1 MYDRNN
7 MSNPADW
14 SKAVAGNA
22 NTFAIGNLNQFQ
34 VSPFAPA
41 SSTDTT
47 ALSTIISTCCGKLYS
62 IVDFTTYTLSISSIV
77 PVSASINPS
86 QTITMQASTINMNA
100 NQINLSATTGI
111 QFTNL
116 TGTSISSITGQIS
129 SLNVSTITSD
139 VTIAGAAI
147 YRGATSTIS
156 TNMTLGTDTWG
167 KYLFVNKNEATPTL
181 TINTLP
187 SSGTFIT
194 IKNVASTI
202 GNTVTVNVSPAGDFS
217 TYTIQ
222 PFSTLRLMSM
232 PAGWYSL

>member
-1 MYDRNN
+1 
-7 MSNPADW
+7 MSQTADW

-47 ALSTIISTCCGKLYS
+47 ALSSIISTCCGHLNQ
-62 IVDFTTYTLSISSIV
+62 VFDFNTYTLSISSIV
-77 PVSASINPS
+77 PVPTSINPS
-86 QTITMQASTINMNA
+86 QLITIQGSTINMNA
-100 NQINLSATTGI
+100 NIINLNATTGI
-111 QFTNL
+111 NFTTL
-116 TGTSISSITGQIS
+116 IGSTMSTTTAQIS

-139 VTIAGAAI
+139 VTISGAAI

-156 TNMTLGTDTWG
+156 TNVTLSTDMWG
-167 KYLFVNKNEATPTL
+167 KYLFVNKNEGTPTL
-181 TINTLP
+181 TVNTLP
-187 SSGTFIT
+187 STGTFMV

-202 GNTVTVNVSPAGDFS
+202 GKNVTVNVSPAGDFS

-222 PFSTLRLMSM
+222 SFSTLRLMSM
-232 PAGWYSL
+232 PTGWYSIT

>member
-1 MYDRNN
+1 
-7 MSNPADW
+7 MS
-14 SKAVAGNA
+14 STNA
-22 NTFAIGNLNQFQ
+22 NSFAIGNLNPFQ

-41 SSTDTT
+41 STTDIS
-47 ALSTIISTCCGKLYS
+47 ALSTQLSTCCGELHS

-77 PVSASINPS
+77 PVPMSINPS
-86 QTITMQASTINMNA
+86 HTLTIQGSTINMNA

-111 QFTNL
+111 HFTNL
-116 TGTSISSITGQIS
+116 VGTSLSSTTAQIS

-139 VTIAGAAI
+139 VTIAGCANF
-147 YRGATSTIS
+147 RGCVSSIS
-156 TNMTLGTDTWG
+156 TSLTLGTDLWG

-181 TINTLP
+181 TVNTLP
-187 SSGTFIT
+187 SSGTFVT

-202 GNTVTVNVSPAGDFS
+202 GHTVTVNVSPAGDFS